1 MMNDYFKLMLRLTVV
16 CVHRS
21 VISLRGPIEK
31 IASPSL
37 SSASSVD
44 VQGAC
49 KTNKKIKTNR
59 VVRH

>member
-1 MMNDYFKLMLRLTVV
+1 MSRIFAYEMMNDYFKLMLRLTVV

-31 IASPSL
+31 IAIPSL

-44 VQGAC
+44 V
-49 KTNKKIKTNR
+49 
-59 VVRH
+59 